1 MTYDN
6 EHQDQAD
13 EPRASTAVEPTRAR
27 AKRAWHQEAMFELED
42 LGDLDAYEALPEV
55 RL

>member
-1 MTYDN
+1 MAYDN

-13 EPRASTAVEPTRAR
+13 ELRTSTAAKPTRAR
-27 AKRAWHQEAMFELED
+27 TKRAWHQEAVFELED

>member
-1 MTYDN
+1 MAHDD

-13 EPRASTAVEPTRAR
+13 EPRSTAAVEPTRAR
-27 AKRAWHQEAMFELED
+27 AKRAWHQEAVFELED